1 MIPLL
6 FLLLQAAPPQA
17 VSTPPIHEHSPVPV
31 QCETNTA
38 ETCIAITMKVDGSTR
53 SFTAQ
58 DFGGKD
64 PKAIDEFSVCH
75 GRMSK
80 GSIRYFANGTAP
92 SSLVGT
98 VVPAVDPE
106 VEDPNGT
113 LEPDNLINLYNR
125 ELITKFKSTQANWG
139 GAEIV
144 WECKL

>member
-1 MIPLL
+1 MIL
-6 FLLLQAAPPQA
+6 FLLALLQASPPQA
-17 VSTPPIHEHSPVPV
+17 VTTPPIHEHSPVPV

-38 ETCIAITMKVDGSTR
+38 ETCIAITMKVEGGTR
-53 SFTAQ
+53 SFTSA

-75 GRMSK
+75 GRMSR

-98 VVPAVDPE
+98 VVPALDDTLQ
-106 VEDPNGT
+106 DPNGT
-113 LEPDNLINLYNR
+113 LEPGDLINLWNR
-125 ELITKFKSTQANWG
+125 DLITKFKSTQANWG

-144 WECKL
+144 WECKI